1 MRYLGAPLTWKD
13 PPTASWPGL
22 RILHCPSLLEQRVAP
37 KGLPSKS
44 SYLRPIPVNFS
55 HQTRCCSFVS
65 VTSPLQPPSLRHAA
79 QLRWGV
85 IFLQKCEGKVLAF
98 TIFCNLRRA
107 CPRSES
113 GAVCRPSYPSS
124 LSSAS
129 DLVLDRRVLGF
140 RLSGPLQKA
149 RSRRDLSIRGFSPK
163 KAFRG
168 PVLSPKTIDQFLERP
183 IFC

>member
-1 MRYLGAPLTWKD
+1 MNSLPFSNVRYLGAPLTWKD

-22 RILHCPSLLEQRVAP
+22 QILHCPSLLEQRVAP

-85 IFLQKCEGKVLAF
+85 IFLQKCEGKSLAF
-98 TIFCNLRRA
+98 TIFCNLRRGGEGLQQ
-107 CPRSES
+107 CWGHLC
-113 GAVCRPSYPSS
+113 GALNPI
-124 LSSAS
+124 LA
-129 DLVLDRRVLGF
+129 F
-140 RLSGPLQKA
+140 
-149 RSRRDLSIRGFSPK
+149 FSQNHAEIK
-163 KAFRG
+163 M
-168 PVLSPKTIDQFLERP
+168 Q
-183 IFC
+183 